1 MPITRLVRSVMVP
14 IEEYPV
20 VYEEAMVIDA
30 IHTLRESF
38 HQKDGTWY
46 GFQSLMV
53 LNEKDE
59 LVGIL
64 TLRSLLVALKM
75 REFVEH
81 ILKGDPTGLFFTPRL
96 LGDLRI
102 NVRKIM
108 RPLNL
113 LTVQEDA
120 SIMEALLTIVK
131 NNINSLPVL
140 SGNRPVGV
148 VRTIDLFWF
157 VGELLDL

>member
-1 MPITRLVRSVMVP
+1 MPITRLVRDIMVP

-20 VYEEAMVIDA
+20 VYEDATIMEAA
-30 IHTLRESF
+30 KTLRESF

-53 LNEKDE
+53 LSRKEE
-59 LVGIL
+59 LVGII
-64 TLRSLLVALKM
+64 TLKSFLVALQM
-75 REFVEH
+75 RDFLEH
-81 ILKGDPTGLFFTPRL
+81 MLKGDPTGLFFTPHL
-96 LGDLRI
+96 FGDF

-113 LTVQEDA
+113 ITIQEDA
-120 SIMEALLTIVK
+120 TVTEALVVIVK

-140 SGNRPVGV
+140 SGKKPVGM
-148 VRTIDLFWF
+148 VRTIDLFWL
-157 VGELLDL
+157 VGELLE

>member
-1 MPITRLVRSVMVP
+1 MPVTRLVRDIMVP

-20 VYEEAMVIDA
+20 VYEDAMVIEA
-30 IHTLRESF
+30 INTLRESF
-38 HQKDGTWY
+38 HRKDGTWY
-46 GFQSLMV
+46 GFQTLMV
-53 LNEKDE
+53 LNKEDE

-64 TLRSLLVALKM
+64 TLRSLLKALQM

-81 ILKGDPTGLFFTPRL
+81 ILKGDPTGLFFTPHL
-96 LGDLRI
+96 QNDLRI
-102 NVRKIM
+102 DVRKIM

-113 LTVQEDA
+113 ITVQEDA
-120 SIMEALLTIVK
+120 IIMEALLAIVK

-140 SGNRPVGV
+140 AGTRPVGV

-157 VGELLDL
+157 VGELLD

>member
-1 MPITRLVRSVMVP
+1 MPITRLVRDIMVP

-20 VYEEAMVIDA
+20 VYDDAMVLEA
-30 IHTLRESF
+30 IHALRDSS

-46 GFQSLMV
+46 GFLSLMV
-53 LNEKDE
+53 LNRKDE

-64 TLRSLLVALKM
+64 TLRSLLVALQI
-75 REFVEH
+75 RDFVEH
-81 ILKGDPTGLFFTPRL
+81 ILKGDPTGLFFTPQL
-96 LGDLRI
+96 QADLRI

-108 RPLNL
+108 RPLDL
-113 LTVQEDA
+113 ITVQEDA

-140 SGNRPVGV
+140 AGTRPVGV

-157 VGELLDL
+157 VGELLNL